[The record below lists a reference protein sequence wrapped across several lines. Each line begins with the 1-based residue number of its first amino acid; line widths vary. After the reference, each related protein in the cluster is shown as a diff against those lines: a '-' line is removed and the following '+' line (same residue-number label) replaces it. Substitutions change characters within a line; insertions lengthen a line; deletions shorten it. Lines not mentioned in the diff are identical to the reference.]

1 MQSGTRLGQMAGVM
15 LLCMTLQSGV
25 AQAESDAMAAT
36 SGRAARDEAMRS
48 IPWRNLDNTERR
60 AVEYVV
66 RNATM
71 YRRMPTRVIDCD
83 PQVFNFLGQNPEVVT
98 ELWKLMGVAN
108 LDLEKIG
115 PDTYRAKDD
124 AGTSGTM
131 KFLSASWNDNAQ
143 NTVLV
148 FCEGTYHGTPLP
160 ADVTARSVL
169 LLRSGSM
176 VETDGRPYVTA
187 RLDSFVLVDRWGA
200 EMVAKTIK
208 PLLINTADHNFTETM
223 KFVGTFSKTA
233 ESNPA
238 GMQRLAD
245 RLQKLDNPTRQG
257 MARVC
262 AATAARYQA
271 IGRVHQDG
279 EVRLT
284 ARTEEA
290 TPRQ

>member
-1 MQSGTRLGQMAGVM
+1 MGALLLSIAFMQA
-15 LLCMTLQSGV
+15 V
-25 AQAESDAMAAT
+25 AQAETDDMAAT
-36 SGRAARDEAMRS
+36 GGRAARDEAMRS
-48 IPWRNLDNTERR
+48 IPWRDLDNTQRR
-60 AVEYVV
+60 AVEYVTN
-66 RNATM
+66 NATI

-83 PQVFNFLGQNPEVVT
+83 PQVFNFLGQHPEVVT
-98 ELWKLMGVAN
+98 ELWKMMGVAN
-108 LDLEKIG
+108 LELEKIG

-148 FCEGTYHGTPLP
+148 FCEGTYKGTPLP
-160 ADVTARSVL
+160 AEVTARSVL

-176 VETDGRPYVTA
+176 VETNGRPYVTA
-187 RLDSFVLVDRWGA
+187 RLDSFVLVDRWGV

-208 PLLINTADHNFTETM
+208 PLLITTADHNFTETM

-245 RLQKLDNPTRQG
+245 RLEKLDQPTRQG

-271 IGRVHQDG
+271 IGRVHQDT

-290 TPRQ
+290 VRQ

>member
-1 MQSGTRLGQMAGVM
+1 MMQSGTRLGRAIGVS
-15 LLCMTLQSGV
+15 LLCMTLTQTV
-25 AQAESDAMAAT
+25 ARAETDAMAAT
-36 SGRAARDEAMRS
+36 GGRAARDEAMRS
-48 IPWRNLDNTERR
+48 IPWQDLDNTERR
-60 AVEYVV
+60 AVEYIV
-66 RNATM
+66 RNATI

-83 PQVFNFLGQNPEVVT
+83 PQVFNFLGQHPEVVT
-98 ELWKLMGVAN
+98 ELWKMMGVAN
-108 LDLEKIG
+108 LDLQKIG
-115 PDTYRAKDD
+115 PDLYRAKDD

-131 KFLSASWNDNAQ
+131 KFLSTSWNDNAQ

-148 FCEGTYHGTPLP
+148 ICEGTYHGTPLP
-160 ADVTARSVL
+160 TDVTARSVL

-176 VETDGRPYVTA
+176 VETNGRPYVTA
-187 RLDSFVLVDRWGA
+187 RLDSFVLVDRWGV
-200 EMVAKTIK
+200 EMVAKTLK

-245 RLQKLDNPTRQG
+245 RLQKLDEPTRQG

-271 IGRVHQDG
+271 IGRVHQDTK
-279 EVRLT
+279 VRLT
-284 ARTEEA
+284 AQTEEA
-290 TPRQ
+290 VGR

>member
-1 MQSGTRLGQMAGVM
+1 MRVTGVM
-15 LLCMTLQSGV
+15 LMCLVLAS
-25 AQAESDAMAAT
+25 AAHAETDAMKAT
-36 SGRAARDEAMRS
+36 GGRAARDEAIRS
-48 IPWRNLDNTERR
+48 IPWRKLDNTQRR

-66 RNATM
+66 NNATL

-98 ELWKLMGVAN
+98 ELWKLMGVA
-108 LDLEKIG
+108 DLELEKVG
-115 PDTYRAKDD
+115 PDTYHAKDE

-143 NTVLV
+143 NTVLI
-148 FCEGTYHGTPLP
+148 FCEGTYHGSPVP
-160 ADVTARSVL
+160 AHVTARSVL

-176 VETDGRPYVTA
+176 IETNGRPYVTA

-208 PLLINTADHNFTETM
+208 PILINTADHNFTETM

-233 ESNPA
+233 ENNPS
-238 GMQRLAD
+238 GMQRLSE
-245 RLQKLDNPTRQG
+245 RLEKLDEPTRQG

-271 IGRVHQDG
+271 ISRVHQDA

-290 TPRQ
+290 RGR